1 MAPRERVRQCHSAHG
16 WRLVDSR
23 RYPRQRGSY
32 TAAGSLVISASSPV
46 EPPTIAHDPLPTQQN
61 VGFAI
66 DWFHSR
72 ATVSAIHRAVPI
84 GG

>member
-1 MAPRERVRQCHSAHG
+1 VGRTALSHGTRARPAQGQLAPAQPEGVSTTVAE
-16 WRLVDSR
+16 LELED
-23 RYPRQRGSY
+23 
-32 TAAGSLVISASSPV
+32 A
-46 EPPTIAHDPLPTQQN
+46 LPTQQN